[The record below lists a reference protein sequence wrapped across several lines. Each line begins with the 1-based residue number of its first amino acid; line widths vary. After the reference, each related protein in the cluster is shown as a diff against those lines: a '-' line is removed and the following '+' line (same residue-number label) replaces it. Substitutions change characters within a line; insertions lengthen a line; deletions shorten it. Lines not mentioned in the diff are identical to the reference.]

1 MSASQGADLAAIG
14 RGAVEL
20 FTPTRPR
27 TGIAWLWL
35 ALTGLV
41 LATLYVADPAVT
53 HLFPPCPFRAAT
65 GIECPGC
72 GTARAVHQLL
82 HGRPLA
88 AFRLNPLLALYA
100 PFLVRALFASAFL
113 AIRGRPLPPLAI
125 RAGWIWLLLAVTLA
139 FWVVRNTPLWP

>member
-1 MSASQGADLAAIG
+1 MNVSARAHLAAFG

-20 FTPTRPR
+20 FAPTRPR

-41 LATLYVADPAVT
+41 LATLYAVDPEVS
-53 HLFPPCPFRAAT
+53 HLLPPCPFRAAT

-100 PFLVRALFASAFL
+100 PFLMRSFL
-113 AIRGRPLPPLAI
+113 ATVCLAARGRPLPPLAI
-125 RAGWIWLLLAVTLA
+125 RAGWIWLLLAVTLV
-139 FWVVRNTPLWP
+139 FWVVRNTPMWQ